1 MDNLELLRKDLAI
14 IDDEIIELLKQRRQ
28 LSKRIGVVKNA
39 TNMPYLNKES
49 HDMTNAKYSNALGW
63 FGRDIY
69 SKIHLDSVDI
79 QKEL

>member
-1 MDNLELLRKDLAI
+1 MDNLELLRKHLGE
-14 IDDEIIELLKQRRQ
+14 IDDEIIELLKERRE

-49 HDMTNAKYSNALGW
+49 HDITNAKYNNELGW

-69 SKIHLDSVDI
+69 CKIHLDSVDI